1 VELELAIVPQNQNR
15 SAWNSEAE
23 RRKVV
28 GRLTHVASP
37 RPAKVVIETPS
48 LIEQNRAQQN

>member
-1 VELELAIVPQNQNR
+1 MELELAIVPQNQNR